1 MEYFHSTSMAKRIK
15 QAVESESYHA
25 AFVFGS
31 SMAHFVEPWPQIP
44 TILDLVDVDS
54 DKWTQYS
61 LQSSKALSWL
71 WRLEGKR
78 LEECESNLVQRLA
91 NTLVCTDAEAR
102 LLRRKAPIGKISVL
116 QNSLDT
122 EYFQPDRVA
131 IPEEIR
137 NLQPYVIFTGT
148 MDYFPNVDAVQYFVK
163 DVFPVIRS
171 QVPNASFVIAG
182 RSPGPEVRRL
192 AEDPAIHIT
201 GAVPDIRPY
210 LQGAAVAVAPMRI
223 ARGVQNKI
231 LEALAMDVSIVSSA
245 AAANALPP
253 DLAVLLATESEPRPF
268 ADRVVAYL
276 LNAPERTGFLR
287 SSIKSYIDNLD
298 LPSQLEQ
305 LLRAA
310 VVTGSNTTP
319 DERIEVAV

>member
-1 MEYFHSTSMAKRIK
+1 
-15 QAVESESYHA
+15 
-25 AFVFGS
+25 
-31 SMAHFVEPWPQIP
+31 MAHFVEPWPQIP

-61 LQSSKALSWL
+61 LQSLQALSWL

-78 LEECESNLVQRLA
+78 LEECESKLVQKLA

-102 LLRRKAPIGKISVL
+102 LLRCKAPIGKISVL

-122 EYFQPDRVA
+122 EYFQPHRVG

-137 NLQPYVIFTGT
+137 KLQPYVIFTGT
-148 MDYFPNVDAVQYFVK
+148 MDYFPNVDAVQHFAK
-163 DVFPVIRS
+163 DVVPIIRS
-171 QVPNASFVIAG
+171 QVPTARFVIAG

-192 AEDPAIHIT
+192 AEDPAIHVT

-210 LQGAAVAVAPMRI
+210 LQAAAVAVAPMRI

-253 DLAVLLATESEPRPF
+253 DLAVLLATESEPRSF
-268 ADRVVAYL
+268 ADRVVTYF
-276 LNAPERTGFLR
+276 LNPPKRTGFLR

-310 VVTGSNTTP
+310 VVTTSNAAP
-319 DERIEVAV
+319 DERVEVAV